1 MSCLELLLLLF
12 RSELK
17 DFSSWGIDLLVT
29 QLHNK
34 EEEIIHKTLE
44 IIEEVTR
51 NNEMMKKVIERC
63 PNLLA
68 MD

>member
-29 QLHNK
+29 
-34 EEEIIHKTLE
+34 
-44 IIEEVTR
+44 
-51 NNEMMKKVIERC
+51 
-63 PNLLA
+63 
-68 MD
+68 